1 MSYIYAFSF
10 LIGLVTG
17 VALMFFGVERRKRAT
32 AQVPRRVVAIVDALT
47 EMAGQEVSARY
58 TLPVLASLL
67 TAFGAVGYLLSR
79 GVVLNAPLR
88 FLLAI
93 AAGGLAAVGVVLLI
107 AKWAIPS
114 AREEAVD
121 LRYLLQ
127 GHLARVTRPI
137 GGSEPGEIAYEVDGV
152 PYVTPAASITA
163 LPVDAGTDVVIE
175 RIEHGRAYVEPWLEV
190 EKRL

>member
-1 MSYIYAFSF
+1 MSYLYAFSF
-10 LIGLVTG
+10 LGGLLLG
-17 VALMFFGVERRKRAT
+17 VALMLFGVERRRRAT

-47 EMAGQEVSARY
+47 EMAGQEISARY
-58 TLPVLASLL
+58 TLPVIASLL
-67 TAFGAVGYLLSR
+67 TAFGAVGYVLTR
-79 GVVLNAPLR
+79 GATLNAPLR
-88 FLLAI
+88 FVI
-93 AAGGLAAVGVVLLI
+93 AAAAGALAAVGVVLLI

-137 GGSEPGEIAYEVDGV
+137 GPSEPGEITYEVDGV
-152 PYVTPAASITA
+152 PYVTPAASLTA
-163 LPVDAGTDVVIE
+163 LPMGIGTDVVIE
-175 RIEHGRAYVEPWLEV
+175 RIEDGRAYVEPWLEV